1 MIKVITNSNGSGD
14 WIMVQDTNTGE
25 ILFEGHRIT
34 ARDLVDILS
43 FDDSTEAKLIEV
55 SDEEMEEGV
64 F

>member
-1 MIKVITNSNGSGD
+1 MIKVVTNSMGSGD
-14 WIMVQDTNTGE
+14 WITVQDTNTGE
-25 ILFEGHRIT
+25 TLFEGHRIS

-43 FDDSTEAKLIEV
+43 FDGSTEAKLIEV